1 MTYSPVLAA
10 VTAGLEV
17 LAAAWALWRGG
28 RRATIRTI
36 AAILVFLA
44 GYQVTEIAI
53 CSNAGA
59 AGFLPRLA
67 FLVVTWLPPFGVL
80 LIAQLPAVRS
90 RVFTGAAVGMF
101 AAAAAVAVWILVDPG
116 FASVS
121 TCSVV
126 FARFTSTGSRFLIY
140 AIFYWTGLFLML
152 LLSTWGAAR
161 ARGPKERRSL
171 FLVFGGSAAFIVPS
185 LVLTQYVGPAKD
197 ALPSVMCHLAFLL
210 AVALVGIVYVN
221 NSRESSVASPQS
233 RSRDSVV

>member
-17 LAAAWALWRGG
+17 VAAAWAFWRGG
-28 RRATIRTI
+28 RRATIRTA
-36 AAILVFLA
+36 AAILAFLA
-44 GYQVTEIAI
+44 GYQLTEVAI

-67 FLVVTWLPPFGVL
+67 FLVVTWLPPLGVL
-80 LIAQLPAVRS
+80 LVAQLRAVRS
-90 RVFTGAAVGMF
+90 RVFMGAAVGMF

-140 AIFYWTGLFLML
+140 AIFYWVGLFLML
-152 LLSTWGAAR
+152 ILSTLAAAR
-161 ARGPKERRSL
+161 ARRPEERRSL
-171 FLVFGGSAAFIVPS
+171 FLVFGGSAAFIMPS
-185 LVLTQYVGPAKD
+185 LFLTQYVGPAKD
-197 ALPSVMCHLAFLL
+197 ALPSVMCHLALLL
-210 AVALVGIVYVN
+210 AVALVGVV
-221 NSRESSVASPQS
+221 RAESGRQS
-233 RSRDSVV
+233 QTAVMSHQ